1 MAARI
6 DSFLRLVAD
15 QGASDL
21 HFHAGNVP
29 IIRHEGELMPLPF
42 RILSEVETSRF
53 LLEIMTEEQRAEFEK
68 TQEVD
73 FVYAVEGAARFRAN
87 VFVQTHGFGAVF
99 RVIRNEVPTIEELNL
114 PGAVKRLTQ
123 LANGLVRVTG
133 PTGSGKTTSL
143 AAMVHEI
150 NKSSAR
156 HVISIEDPIE
166 YLHQP
171 IQGAITQRQVGKHA
185 ESFAGALR
193 SALRESPDV
202 LVAGEMRDLET
213 IMLADSAAETGVLVI
228 GTLHASSASKA
239 IDRIIDVIP
248 EETRDQVRSTLSV
261 LLRGVL
267 SQHLAKHASGEGRVA
282 VMEVLL
288 QSYAVSNLIREN
300 KVFQIDGYLDT
311 ASYDGSGMQSLDA
324 CLFRL
329 VKEGTVT
336 LEEALKFANQPE
348 SLKRLAA
355 ELAED
360 A

>member
-1 MAARI
+1 MARI
-6 DSFLRLVAD
+6 DSFLRLVAE

-29 IIRHEGELMPLPF
+29 IIRFEGELMSLPF
-42 RILSEVETSRF
+42 RVLSEVETGRF
-53 LLEIMTEEQRAEFEK
+53 LLELMAEEQRAQFEK
-68 TQEVD
+68 TQEAD
-73 FVYAVEGAARFRAN
+73 FVYSIENVARFRVN
-87 VFVQTHGFGAVF
+87 VFVQSAGLGAVF
-99 RVIRNEVPTIEELNL
+99 RVIPNEVPTLESLNL
-114 PGAVKRLTQ
+114 PPAVKRLTM
-123 LANGLVRVTG
+123 LSNGLVLVTG
-133 PTGSGKTTSL
+133 PTGSGKSTTL
-143 AAMVHEI
+143 AAMVDEI
-150 NKSSAR
+150 NKTSQR

-166 YLHQP
+166 FLHRP
-171 IQGAITQRQVGKHA
+171 IKGAITQRQVGKHA

-202 LVAGEMRDLET
+202 LVVGEMRDLET
-213 IMLADSAAETGVLVI
+213 IQLAISAAETGVLVI
-228 GTLHASSASKA
+228 GTLHSNSASKA

-248 EETRDQVRSTLSV
+248 EESRDQVRSTLSV
-261 LLRGVL
+261 LLRGVI

-324 CLFRL
+324 CLFKQ
-329 VKEGTVT
+329 VKAGEVTV
-336 LEEALKFANQPE
+336 EEALKFANQPE

-355 ELAED
+355 ELPED
-360 A
+360 